1 MDQNGKGDI
10 PAGLVT
16 LLAVAGLLLA
26 GGLLLGVSITVLLV
40 LLAIT
45 AIVTVGIFVLS

>member
-16 LLAVAGLLLA
+16 MVAVAGLLLA
-26 GGLLLGVSITVLLV
+26 GGLLLGMSLTVLLI

-45 AIVTVGIFVLS
+45 ALVTVGVFFLS

>member
-16 LLAVAGLLLA
+16 MVAVAGLLLA
-26 GGLLLGVSITVLLV
+26 GGLLLGVSITVLV
-40 LLAIT
+40 ILLAIT
-45 AIVTVGIFVLS
+45 ALVTVGVFLLS

>member
-16 LLAVAGLLLA
+16 MVAVAGLLLA
-26 GGLLLGVSITVLLV
+26 GGLLLGVSLTVLLI

-45 AIVTVGIFVLS
+45 ALVTVGVFFLS

>member
-16 LLAVAGLLLA
+16 IVAVAGLLLA
-26 GGLLLGVSITVLLV
+26 GGLLLGLSITLLLI

-45 AIVTVGIFVLS
+45 ALVTVAVFVLS

>member
-16 LLAVAGLLLA
+16 MVAIAGLLLA
-26 GGLLLGVSITVLLV
+26 GGLLLGMSITVLLV
-40 LLAIT
+40 LLTIT
-45 AIVTVGIFVLS
+45 ALVTVGVFFLS